1 MSIPVNVCMSK
12 IMRMPIKVGV
22 RIYATYANC
31 PTLTNKKTWKSP
43 NFLLTKEIQRKF
55 LTCDL
60 VFTWVWLERVF
71 YIIIRKAKQ
80 LDEGDCYERTMNTD
94 LDYG

>member
-12 IMRMPIKVGV
+12 IMCMPIKVGV

-31 PTLTNKKTWKSP
+31 PTLTNKKIRK
-43 NFLLTKEIQRKF
+43 FLLTKEIQRKF

-60 VFTWVWLERVF
+60 VFTWV
-71 YIIIRKAKQ
+71 
-80 LDEGDCYERTMNTD
+80 
-94 LDYG
+94 